1 MAPDIIMKNKENFT
15 MKHARIPDRVSKGDV
30 SVPERLKF
38 LDKTQLHAVLAT
50 EAAGQPYTSLIAY
63 ALTPDMKGVLFITPK
78 FTRKYKNI
86 MKNSRVSLLIDT
98 RSNTKKDYMSAE
110 AVTILGNAVLVRKG
124 KKQSEFADILIK
136 KHPGLREI
144 IHSPET
150 AHIFVEISAC
160 IHVTQFQSVSIW
172 NIKAVT

>member
-1 MAPDIIMKNKENFT
+1 MKNKENFT
-15 MKHARIPDRVSKGDV
+15 MKQAVIPDRVSKGDV
-30 SVPERLKF
+30 SVQERLKF

-98 RSNTKKDYMSAE
+98 RSNTKKDYMGAE
-110 AVTILGNAVLVRKG
+110 AVTILGNAVSVRKG
-124 KKQSEFADILIK
+124 KKRSELADIFLK
-136 KHPGLREI
+136 KHHGLREI
-144 IHSPET
+144 INSPET
-150 AHIFVEISAC
+150 AFILVEINAC
-160 IHVTQFQSVSIW
+160 MHVTQFQSVSIW
-172 NIKAVT
+172 NNKADT

>member
-1 MAPDIIMKNKENFT
+1 MKQ
-15 MKHARIPDRVSKGDV
+15 ARIPDRVSKGDV
-30 SVPERLKF
+30 SVPERLKS
-38 LDKTQLHAVLAT
+38 LDKTRLHAVLAT

-78 FTRKYKNI
+78 YTRKYKNI

-124 KKQSEFADILIK
+124 KKQSELADIFIK

-150 AHIFVEISAC
+150 AHIFVEITAC

-172 NIKAVT
+172 NIKAVK